1 MRTALEPLRYRRA
14 PSRTTITRRATLLL
28 SGRADLQALLSIDIR
43 HSGRNGVAAGWLE
56 CCPERNLTVFQI
68 TPQGDR
74 QTARKR
80 HYADASPALAA
91 SREAL
96 IEPLA
101 QLAGRL
107 EAQPAPPSAIAPVCC
122 QPC

>member
-28 SGRADLQALLSIDIR
+28 SGRADLQALSSIDIR
-43 HSGRNGVAAGWLE
+43 RSARNGVAAKWLE
-56 CCPERNLTVFQI
+56 SCPERNLTLFQI
-68 TPQGDR
+68 APQGDR

-80 HYADASPALAA
+80 DYADASHALAA

-96 IEPLA
+96 IEPA
-101 QLAGRL
+101 SGTNGSKF
-107 EAQPAPPSAIAPVCC
+107 E
-122 QPC
+122 